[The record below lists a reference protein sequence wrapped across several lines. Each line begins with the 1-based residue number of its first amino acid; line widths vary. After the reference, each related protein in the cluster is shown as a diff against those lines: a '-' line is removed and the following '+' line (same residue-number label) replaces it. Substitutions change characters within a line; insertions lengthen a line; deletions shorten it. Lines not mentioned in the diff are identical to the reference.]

1 LKSIHPSLIA
11 VVSALLVLP
20 GLAFLAIRLALPG
33 DASYP
38 MVNFQELVPDGL
50 VVKPLLPDP
59 QGLQNGDVVMASQ
72 KRAVNQTNSG
82 SNSPQNTS
90 NSAYLIEYKVQ
101 RGGSILQLDVPPT
114 PLPIARVFRENW
126 SIYVY
131 IIYMELVSL
140 FVFIKRP
147 RLFAA
152 QLFLV
157 VSSALFSSGLVFCLG
172 LGVDAL
178 LYPWLVGL
186 YLLGVVVLFGFMLAA
201 FVHLALIFP
210 KHNPILLRHPRW
222 VKWIYIGVLLPMVL
236 FLAIRGALFAPPMKL
251 LVLLVQG
258 TGFIA
263 VVYVP
268 MILASTVSNYFTGTV
283 PEKRQLR
290 WLMWG
295 SVIGLVPYLVFQ
307 ILPSL
312 ANLPYQLT
320 NSLVGILWMAV
331 PTSFVIAVLY
341 ERVFDIDIIIRRTL
355 VYVPLTAILAGLYSA
370 SVTLFQKLFIAST
383 GQKSDVAVVMSTLIL
398 ASFFTPIK
406 NGLQASVDK
415 HFKEPKDPLDELKA
429 FSKRIDS
436 VAEVI
441 NTRRTTRRLLDMA
454 ISAFQADCGAI
465 YLDQDGELVLT
476 HSSERWKEGSGILRL
491 KMCMEDKQVGVMVLG
506 ARKDHKAYSPEDC
519 KTLQQ
524 VVNCVAEMVW
534 LAQVSPQ
541 MQRKSVDNG

>member
-1 LKSIHPSLIA
+1 MHPGLIA

-20 GLAFLAIRLALPG
+20 GLAFLALRLALPG

-38 MVNFQELVPDGL
+38 KVNFQELIPGGL
-50 VVKPLLPDP
+50 VVEPLLSDP
-59 QGLQNGDVVMASQ
+59 QGLQNGDVVMAIQ
-72 KRAVNQTNSG
+72 KRAVYQANSG
-82 SNSPQNTS
+82 SNSR
-90 NSAYLIEYKVQ
+90 NSAFLIEYKAQ
-101 RGGSILQLDVPPT
+101 RSGSTLQLDVPFAPF
-114 PLPIARVFRENW
+114 PISRVIQENW

-131 IIYMELVSL
+131 IIYMILVSL

-147 RLFAA
+147 RLFAT

-157 VSSALFSSGLVFCLG
+157 VSSALFSSGLVFSLG

-178 LYPWLVGL
+178 LYPWLVRL

-210 KHNPILLRHPRW
+210 KPNPILLRHPGW
-222 VKWIYIGVLLPMVL
+222 VKWIYIGVMLPMAL
-236 FLAIRGALFAPPMKL
+236 FLVIRGALVASPMNF
-251 LVLLVQG
+251 LVLMVQG

-268 MILASTVSNYFTGTV
+268 LILVSTVSNYFTGTAR
-283 PEKRQLR
+283 EKRQLR

-307 ILPSL
+307 VLPSL

-320 NSLVGILWMAV
+320 NSFVGILWLAV

-341 ERVFDIDIIIRRTL
+341 EHVFDIDIIIRRTL

-383 GQKSDVAVVMSTLIL
+383 GQKSDAAIVMSTLIL
-398 ASFFTPIK
+398 ASVFTPIK
-406 NGLQASVDK
+406 IGLQASVDK
-415 HFKEPKDPLDELKA
+415 HFKEPKDSLNELKA
-429 FSKRIDS
+429 FSKQIDS

-441 NTRRTTRRLLDMA
+441 NARRTTRRLLDLAM
-454 ISAFQADCGAI
+454 SAFQADCGAI

-476 HSSERWKEGSGILRL
+476 HASERWKEGSGILSL
-491 KMCMEDKQVGVMVLG
+491 KMCMEDKQVGVILLG
-506 ARKDHKAYSPEDC
+506 ARNDHKVYSPEDC

-524 VVNCVAEMVW
+524 AVNCVAEMVW
-534 LAQVSPQ
+534 LAKISPQ
-541 MQRKSVDNG
+541 MHWKNVDNG